1 MIFPSRGKSWRTV
14 TAAGR
19 TPSQA
24 EEGEKLILSFPGPKD
39 WTIIINPQAGN
50 KVFPLKKELISMT
63 SRISGFYKL
72 APSKRL
78 IAVAEQA
85 ALGPQEIDQVEK
97 GLSLDQADKMTEN
110 VIGLFQVPLGIAT
123 NFVIDGR
130 EVLIPMA
137 TEEPS
142 VIAAASNG
150 ARMTREAG
158 GFFTSST
165 GPVMR
170 AQIQATGIADPFS
183 ARQSILLHKDEL
195 TRMANDK
202 DPMLVKYGGGVK
214 DIEVYV
220 IDSKMGPMVVTHLI
234 VDCRDAMGANAVN
247 TMAEALA
254 PRIEQ
259 ITGGRVYL
267 RIISNLAD
275 LRLVRAKAVF
285 KAEEIGGHEVV
296 DGILLAAELAQV
308 DPYRAATHNKGIMN
322 GVTAV
327 VLATG
332 NDTRA
337 VEAGAHAFASSTGSY
352 RSLTRYEKNSDG
364 DLVGTI
370 EMPVAVGLVGGATRV
385 HPVAKTAVKIL
396 GVKSADDLSRIIA
409 SVGLCQN
416 FAALRALASE
426 GIQRGHMSL
435 HAKNV
440 AVQAGAKCDLI
451 DIIAAR
457 MAAERRISVDRAV
470 ELMAELDE
478 KSKEK
483 A

>member
-1 MIFPSRGKSWRTV
+1 M
-14 TAAGR
+14 A
-19 TPSQA
+19 
-24 EEGEKLILSFPGPKD
+24 
-39 WTIIINPQAGN
+39 
-50 KVFPLKKELISMT
+50 T

-72 APSKRL
+72 PPAERL
-78 IAVAEQA
+78 NALAEQA
-85 ALGPQEIDQVEK
+85 GIGQDEISQLNT
-97 GLSLDQADKMTEN
+97 GLQLDQADKMVEN
-110 VIGLFQVPLGIAT
+110 VIGMFQVPLGIAT
-123 NFVIDGR
+123 NFQIDGR

-150 ARMTREAG
+150 AKMAREGG
-158 GFFTSST
+158 GFRTSST

-170 AQIQATGIADPFS
+170 AQIQAVGIPDPFG
-183 ARQSILLHKDEL
+183 ARAEVLLHKEEL
-195 TRMANDK
+195 MKAANEK
-202 DPMLVKYGGGVK
+202 DPMLVKFGGGVK
-214 DIEVYV
+214 DIEAYV
-220 IDSKMGPMVVTHLI
+220 IDSRVGPMVVAHLI

-247 TMAEALA
+247 TMAESLA

-275 LRLVRAKAVF
+275 KRLARAKAVF
-285 KAEEIGGHEVV
+285 KAEEIGGPEVV
-296 DGILLAAELAQV
+296 DGIIQAAALAEV

-322 GVTAV
+322 GITAV

-337 VEAGAHAFASSTGSY
+337 VESGAHAYAASKGRYT
-352 RSLTRYEKNSDG
+352 SLTRYEKNKDG

-370 EMPVAVGLVGGATRV
+370 ELPVAIGLVGGATRV
-385 HPVAKTAVKIL
+385 HPVAKSAVKIL
-396 GVKSADDLSRIIA
+396 GVRSADELSRIIA
-409 SVGLCQN
+409 AVGLSQN

-440 AVQAGAKCDLI
+440 AVQAGAKCDMI
-451 DIIAAR
+451 EVIAAR

-470 ELMAELDE
+470 ELM
-478 KSKEK
+478 KEYDK
-483 A
+483 T

>member
-1 MIFPSRGKSWRTV
+1 M
-14 TAAGR
+14 
-19 TPSQA
+19 
-24 EEGEKLILSFPGPKD
+24 
-39 WTIIINPQAGN
+39 
-50 KVFPLKKELISMT
+50 
-63 SRISGFYKL
+63 
-72 APSKRL
+72 
-78 IAVAEQA
+78 AEQA
-85 ALGPQEIDQVEK
+85 AIGIEDISQVERGLLIDQAEK
-97 GLSLDQADKMTEN
+97 MVEN
-110 VIGLFQVPLGIAT
+110 VIGMFQVPLGIAT
-123 NFVIDGR
+123 NFLIDGQ

-150 ARMTREAG
+150 ARMARGGG

-170 AQIQATGIADPFS
+170 AQIQATGIDDPFA
-183 ARQSILLHKDEL
+183 ARQAILLHKDEL
-195 TRMANDK
+195 MAMANEL

-214 DIEVYV
+214 DIEVHV
-220 IDSKMGPMVVTHLI
+220 IDSRLGPMVVTHLI

-275 LRLVRAKAVF
+275 LRLARARAVF
-285 KAEEIGGHEVV
+285 RAEDIGGPEVV
-296 DGILLAAELAQV
+296 DGIILAAELAVV

-337 VEAGAHAFASSTGSY
+337 VEAGAHSYASRTGRY
-352 RSLTRYEKNSDG
+352 MSLTRYERNKDG

-370 EMPVAVGLVGGATRV
+370 ELPVAVGLVGGATRV
-385 HPVAKTAVKIL
+385 HPVAKAAVKIL
-396 GVKSADDLSRIIA
+396 GVKSADGLSRIIA
-409 SVGLCQN
+409 AVGLCQN

-435 HAKNV
+435 HARNV

-451 DIIAAR
+451 ELVAAR
-457 MAAERRISVDRAV
+457 MAAERRINVDRAV
-470 ELMAELDE
+470 ELIRELEDKGPE
-478 KSKEK
+478 
-483 A
+483 AV

>member
-1 MIFPSRGKSWRTV
+1 
-14 TAAGR
+14 
-19 TPSQA
+19 
-24 EEGEKLILSFPGPKD
+24 
-39 WTIIINPQAGN
+39 
-50 KVFPLKKELISMT
+50 MT

-72 APSKRL
+72 APSERL

-85 ALGPQEIDQVEK
+85 ALGPEEMAQVQT
-97 GLSLDQADKMTEN
+97 GLSLDQADKMVEN
-110 VIGLFQVPLGIAT
+110 VIGLIQVPLGIAT

-150 ARMTREAG
+150 ARMAREAG
-158 GFFTSST
+158 GFLTSST

-170 AQIQATGIADPFS
+170 ALIQATGMGDPFA
-183 ARQSILLHKDEL
+183 ARQAILLHKDEL
-195 TRMANDK
+195 MRMANDK

-275 LRLVRAKAVF
+275 LRLVRSKAVF

-337 VEAGAHAFASSTGSY
+337 VEAGAHAFASISGRY
-352 RSLTRYEKNSDG
+352 KSLTRYEKNRDG

-451 DIIAAR
+451 EIIAAR

-478 KSKEK
+478 KTKEK
-483 A
+483 T

>member
-1 MIFPSRGKSWRTV
+1 
-14 TAAGR
+14 
-19 TPSQA
+19 
-24 EEGEKLILSFPGPKD
+24 
-39 WTIIINPQAGN
+39 
-50 KVFPLKKELISMT
+50 MT
-63 SRISGFYKL
+63 SRISGFYRL
-72 APSKRL
+72 APSERL
-78 IAVAEQA
+78 AAAAEQA
-85 ALGPQEIDQVEK
+85 SIGKEEIDQVER
-97 GLSLDQADKMTEN
+97 GLSLEQADKMVEN
-110 VIGLFQVPLGIAT
+110 VVGMFQVPLGVAT
-123 NFVIDGR
+123 NFVIDGL

-150 ARMTREAG
+150 ARMAREGG
-158 GFFTSST
+158 GFVTTST

-170 AQIQATGIADPFS
+170 AQIQATGIVDPYS
-183 ARQSILLHKDEL
+183 ARQAILHHKDEL
-195 TRMANDK
+195 MKMANDK
-202 DPMLVKYGGGVK
+202 DPMLVRFGGGVK
-214 DIEVYV
+214 DIEVQV
-220 IDSKMGPMVVTHLI
+220 IDSRLGTMVVTHLI

-275 LRLVRAKAVF
+275 LRLARARAVF

-337 VEAGAHAFASSTGSY
+337 VEAGAHSYAAMRGQY
-352 RSLTRYEKNSDG
+352 RSLTRYEKNRDG
-364 DLVGTI
+364 DLVGSI

-409 SVGLCQN
+409 AVGLCQN

-440 AVQAGAKCDLI
+440 AVQAGAKCDMI
-451 DIIAAR
+451 EIVAAR

-470 ELMAELDE
+470 ELMAELND
-478 KSKEK
+478 K
-483 A
+483 AKGNT

>member
-1 MIFPSRGKSWRTV
+1 
-14 TAAGR
+14 
-19 TPSQA
+19 
-24 EEGEKLILSFPGPKD
+24 
-39 WTIIINPQAGN
+39 
-50 KVFPLKKELISMT
+50 MT

-72 APSKRL
+72 PPGERL
-78 IAVAEQA
+78 KAAANESGLGAE
-85 ALGPQEIDQVEK
+85 EVSQVEK
-97 GLSLDQADKMTEN
+97 GLGIEQADKMVEN
-110 VIGLFQVPLGIAT
+110 VIGVIQVPLGIAT
-123 NFVIDGR
+123 NFIIDGR

-150 ARMTREAG
+150 ARMAREAG
-158 GFFTSST
+158 GFSTSST

-170 AQIQATGIADPFS
+170 AQIQVTGVVDPFS
-183 ARQSILLHKDEL
+183 ARQNILLHKDEL
-195 TRMANDK
+195 TRMANEK

-220 IDSKMGPMVVTHLI
+220 IDSRVGPMVVVHLI

-254 PRIEQ
+254 PRVEE

-275 LRLVRAKAVF
+275 KRLARARAVF

-296 DGILLAAELAQV
+296 DGIIQAAALAEV

-337 VEAGAHAFASSTGSY
+337 VEAGAHSFASISGRY
-352 RSLTRYEKNSDG
+352 QSLTHYEKNKDG

-370 EMPVAVGLVGGATRV
+370 ELPVAVGLVGGATRV
-385 HPVAKTAVKIL
+385 HPVAKSTVKIL

-409 SVGLCQN
+409 AVGLCQN

-451 DIIAAR
+451 EVVAAR
-457 MAAERRISVDRAV
+457 MAAERRINVDRA
-470 ELMAELDE
+470 AELIAE
-478 KSKEK
+478 LEQKSKGE
-483 A
+483 AAN

>member
-1 MIFPSRGKSWRTV
+1 
-14 TAAGR
+14 
-19 TPSQA
+19 
-24 EEGEKLILSFPGPKD
+24 
-39 WTIIINPQAGN
+39 
-50 KVFPLKKELISMT
+50 MT
-63 SRISGFYKL
+63 SRISGFYRL
-72 APSKRL
+72 APSERL
-78 IAVAEQA
+78 LAAAEQA
-85 ALGPQEIDQVEK
+85 SIGKEEIDQVER
-97 GLSLDQADKMTEN
+97 GLSLDQADKMVEN
-110 VIGLFQVPLGIAT
+110 VVGMFQVPLGVAT

-150 ARMTREAG
+150 ARMAREGG
-158 GFFTSST
+158 GFVTTST

-170 AQIQATGIADPFS
+170 AQIQATGIVDPYS
-183 ARQSILLHKDEL
+183 ARQAILHHKDDL
-195 TRMANDK
+195 MKMANDK
-202 DPMLVKYGGGVK
+202 DPMLVRFGGGVK
-214 DIEVYV
+214 DIEVQV
-220 IDSKMGPMVVTHLI
+220 IDSRLGPMVVTHLI

-275 LRLVRAKAVF
+275 LRLARARAVF

-337 VEAGAHAFASSTGSY
+337 VEAGAHSY
-352 RSLTRYEKNSDG
+352 AAIDGRYKSLTRYEKNRDG
-364 DLVGTI
+364 DLVGSI

-409 SVGLCQN
+409 AVGLCQN

-440 AVQAGAKCDLI
+440 AVQAGAKCDMI
-451 DIIAAR
+451 EIVAAR

-470 ELMAELDE
+470 ELMAELND
-478 KSKEK
+478 K
-483 A
+483 AKGNT

>member
-1 MIFPSRGKSWRTV
+1 VRL
-14 TAAGR
+14 A
-19 TPSQA
+19 
-24 EEGEKLILSFPGPKD
+24 
-39 WTIIINPQAGN
+39 
-50 KVFPLKKELISMT
+50 T
-63 SRISGFYKL
+63 SRISGFY
-72 APSKRL
+72 RL
-78 IAVAEQA
+78 PPADRLKAVAEQA
-85 ALGPQEIDQVEK
+85 GIGQEEVSQLEN
-97 GLSLDQADKMTEN
+97 GLQLDQADKMVEN
-110 VIGLFQVPLGIAT
+110 VIGMFQVPLGIAT

-130 EVLIPMA
+130 EVLVPMA

-150 ARMTREAG
+150 AKMAREKG
-158 GFFTSST
+158 GFRTSST

-170 AQIQATGIADPFS
+170 AQIQTVGIADPFG
-183 ARQSILLHKDEL
+183 ARAEILLHKEEL
-195 TRMANDK
+195 MKAANDK
-202 DPMLVKYGGGVK
+202 DPMLVKFGGGVL
-214 DIEVYV
+214 DIEAYV
-220 IDSKMGPMVVTHLI
+220 VESRVGPMVVAHLI

-247 TMAEALA
+247 TMAESLA

-275 LRLVRAKAVF
+275 KRLARAKAVF
-285 KAEEIGGHEVV
+285 KAEGIGGPEVV
-296 DGILLAAELAQV
+296 DGIIQAAALAEV

-337 VEAGAHAFASSTGSY
+337 VESGAHAYAAVSGCY
-352 RSLTRYEKNSDG
+352 RSLTRYEKNKDG

-370 EMPVAVGLVGGATRV
+370 ELPVAIGLVGGATRV
-385 HPVAKTAVKIL
+385 HPVAKSAVKIL
-396 GVKSADDLSRIIA
+396 GVKTADELSRIIA
-409 SVGLCQN
+409 AVGLSQN

-440 AVQAGAKCDLI
+440 AVQAGAKCELI
-451 DIIAAR
+451 DVIAAR

-470 ELMAELDE
+470 ELMKELE
-478 KSKEK
+478 KS
-483 A
+483 

>member
-1 MIFPSRGKSWRTV
+1 
-14 TAAGR
+14 
-19 TPSQA
+19 
-24 EEGEKLILSFPGPKD
+24 
-39 WTIIINPQAGN
+39 
-50 KVFPLKKELISMT
+50 MT
-63 SRISGFYKL
+63 SRITGFYKL
-72 APSKRL
+72 PPSERL
-78 IAVAEQA
+78 AAVAEQA
-85 ALGPQEIDQVEK
+85 AIGAEEIAQVK
-97 GLSLDQADKMTEN
+97 TGLLLDQADKMTEN
-110 VIGLFQVPLGIAT
+110 VIGMFQVPLGIAS

-150 ARMTREAG
+150 ARMARESG
-158 GFFTSST
+158 GFVTSST

-170 AQIQATGIADPFS
+170 ALIQATGIGDPFA
-183 ARQSILLHKDEL
+183 ARQAILLQKDDL
-195 TRMANDK
+195 MRMANEK

-214 DIEVYV
+214 DIEVHV
-220 IDSKMGPMVVTHLI
+220 IDSKMGMMVVTHLI

-275 LRLVRAKAVF
+275 LRLARAKAVF

-296 DGILLAAELAQV
+296 DGILLAAELANV

-337 VEAGAHAFASSTGSY
+337 VEAGAHAFASIAGHY
-352 RSLTRYEKNSDG
+352 KSLTHFEKNKDG

-396 GVKSADDLSRIIA
+396 GVKSADDLSRIIV

-451 DIIAAR
+451 ETIAAR

-478 KSKEK
+478 KTKEN

>member
-1 MIFPSRGKSWRTV
+1 MES
-14 TAAGR
+14 
-19 TPSQA
+19 
-24 EEGEKLILSFPGPKD
+24 
-39 WTIIINPQAGN
+39 
-50 KVFPLKKELISMT
+50 
-63 SRISGFYKL
+63 SRIPGFYKL
-72 APSKRL
+72 PPEERL
-78 IAVAEQA
+78 KVIAEMAGLSADDVAQLAAGLGVEQA
-85 ALGPQEIDQVEK
+85 DRMV
-97 GLSLDQADKMTEN
+97 EN
-110 VIGLFQVPLGIAT
+110 VIGTFQVPLGIAT
-123 NFVIDGR
+123 NFIIDGR
-130 EVLIPMA
+130 ELAIPMA

-150 ARMTREAG
+150 ARMAREGG
-158 GFFTSST
+158 GFVTSST

-170 AQIQATGIADPFS
+170 AQIQATGIADPFA
-183 ARQSILLHKDEL
+183 ARQDILAHKDEL
-195 TRMANDK
+195 TKMANDK
-202 DPMLVKYGGGVK
+202 DPMLVKFGGGVK

-220 IDSKMGPMVVTHLI
+220 IDSRVGPMVVTHLI

-275 LRLVRAKAVF
+275 LRLARAKAVF
-285 KAEEIGGHEVV
+285 KAEEIGGPEVV
-296 DGILLAAELAQV
+296 DGIIQAAALAEV

-322 GVTAV
+322 GATAV
-327 VLATG
+327 VMATG

-337 VEAGAHAFASSTGSY
+337 VEAGAHSFASKSGMY
-352 RSLTRYEKNSDG
+352 RSLTRYEKNKEG

-385 HPVAKTAVKIL
+385 HPVAKTAVKML
-396 GVKSADDLSRIIA
+396 GVKSADELSRIIA
-409 SVGLCQN
+409 SVGLAQN

-440 AVQAGAKCDLI
+440 AVQAGARCDLVEI
-451 DIIAAR
+451 VAAR
-457 MAAERRISVDRAV
+457 MAAERRISVDRAT
-470 ELMAELDE
+470 ELIKELE
-478 KSKEK
+478 KS
-483 A
+483 

>member
-1 MIFPSRGKSWRTV
+1 
-14 TAAGR
+14 
-19 TPSQA
+19 
-24 EEGEKLILSFPGPKD
+24 
-39 WTIIINPQAGN
+39 
-50 KVFPLKKELISMT
+50 
-63 SRISGFYKL
+63 
-72 APSKRL
+72 
-78 IAVAEQA
+78 
-85 ALGPQEIDQVEK
+85 
-97 GLSLDQADKMTEN
+97 
-110 VIGLFQVPLGIAT
+110 VIGLIQVPLGIAT

-137 TEEPS
+137 IEEPS

-150 ARMTREAG
+150 AKMAREGG
-158 GFFTSST
+158 GFVTSST

-170 AQIQATGIADPFS
+170 AQIQATGIDDPFA
-183 ARQSILLHKDEL
+183 ARQAILLHKEEL
-195 TRMANDK
+195 MRMANEK

-214 DIEVYV
+214 EIEAYV
-220 IDSKMGPMVVTHLI
+220 IDSKFGPMVVTHLI

-267 RIISNLAD
+267 RIISNLSD
-275 LRLVRAKAVF
+275 LRLARSKAIF

-296 DGILLAAELAQV
+296 DGILLAAELGQV

-337 VEAGAHAFASSTGSY
+337 VESGAHAFASISGRY
-352 RSLTRYEKNSDG
+352 KALTRYEKNKDG

-440 AVQAGAKCDLI
+440 AATAGAKCDLI
-451 DIIAAR
+451 EIIAAR

-478 KSKEK
+478 KAKEK
-483 A
+483 T

>member
-1 MIFPSRGKSWRTV
+1 
-14 TAAGR
+14 
-19 TPSQA
+19 
-24 EEGEKLILSFPGPKD
+24 
-39 WTIIINPQAGN
+39 
-50 KVFPLKKELISMT
+50 MT

-72 APSKRL
+72 PPGERL
-78 IAVAEQA
+78 KAAANESGLGAE
-85 ALGPQEIDQVEK
+85 EVSQVEK
-97 GLSLDQADKMTEN
+97 GLGIEQADKMVEN
-110 VIGLFQVPLGIAT
+110 VIGVIQVPLGIAT
-123 NFVIDGR
+123 NFIIDGR

-150 ARMTREAG
+150 ARMAREAG
-158 GFFTSST
+158 GFSTSST

-170 AQIQATGIADPFS
+170 AQIQVTGVVDPFS
-183 ARQSILLHKDEL
+183 ARQNILLHKDEL
-195 TRMANDK
+195 TRMANEK

-220 IDSKMGPMVVTHLI
+220 IDSRVGPMVVVHLI

-254 PRIEQ
+254 PRVEE

-275 LRLVRAKAVF
+275 KRLARARAVF

-296 DGILLAAELAQV
+296 DGIIQAAALAEV

-337 VEAGAHAFASSTGSY
+337 VEAGAHSFASISGRY
-352 RSLTRYEKNSDG
+352 QSLTRYEKNKDG

-370 EMPVAVGLVGGATRV
+370 ELPVAVGLVGGATRV
-385 HPVAKTAVKIL
+385 HPVAKSTVKIL

-409 SVGLCQN
+409 AVGLCQN
-416 FAALRALASE
+416 FAAPRALASE

-451 DIIAAR
+451 EVVAAR
-457 MAAERRISVDRAV
+457 MAAERRINVDRA
-470 ELMAELDE
+470 AELIAE
-478 KSKEK
+478 LEQKSKGE
-483 A
+483 AAN

>member
-1 MIFPSRGKSWRTV
+1 
-14 TAAGR
+14 
-19 TPSQA
+19 
-24 EEGEKLILSFPGPKD
+24 
-39 WTIIINPQAGN
+39 
-50 KVFPLKKELISMT
+50 MT

-72 APSKRL
+72 APADRL
-78 IAVAEQA
+78 SAVAEQA
-85 ALGPQEIDQVEK
+85 ALGADEISQIK
-97 GLSLDQADKMTEN
+97 SGLSLEQADKMVEN
-110 VIGLFQVPLGIAT
+110 VVGMFQVPLGIAT

-130 EVLIPMA
+130 EVLVPMA

-150 ARMTREAG
+150 ARMAREAG
-158 GFFTSST
+158 GFLTSST

-170 AQIQATGIADPFS
+170 AQIQATGIVDPFA
-183 ARQSILLHKDEL
+183 ARQAILLHRDEL
-195 TRMANDK
+195 IQMANEK
-202 DPMLVKYGGGVK
+202 DPMLVKFGGGVK

-220 IDSKMGPMVVTHLI
+220 IDSRLGPMVVTHLI

-275 LRLVRAKAVF
+275 LRLARARAVF
-285 KAEEIGGHEVV
+285 KAEAIGGHEVV

-337 VEAGAHAFASSTGSY
+337 VEAGAHSYASRSGSY
-352 RSLTRYEKNSDG
+352 RSLTRYEKNRDG
-364 DLVGTI
+364 DLVASI

-385 HPVAKTAVKIL
+385 HPVAKTAVRIL

-426 GIQRGHMSL
+426 GIQRGYMSL
-435 HAKNV
+435 HARNV

-451 DIIAAR
+451 EIVAAR
-457 MAAERRISVDRAV
+457 MAAERRISVDRAQ
-470 ELMAELDE
+470 ELIAELDQ
-478 KSKEK
+478 KSGEST
-483 A
+483 

>member
-1 MIFPSRGKSWRTV
+1 
-14 TAAGR
+14 
-19 TPSQA
+19 
-24 EEGEKLILSFPGPKD
+24 
-39 WTIIINPQAGN
+39 
-50 KVFPLKKELISMT
+50 MT

-72 APSKRL
+72 APSERL

-85 ALGPQEIDQVEK
+85 ALGPEEIAQVQT
-97 GLSLDQADKMTEN
+97 GLSLDQADKMVEN
-110 VIGLFQVPLGIAT
+110 VIGLIQVPLGIAT

-150 ARMTREAG
+150 ARMAREAG
-158 GFFTSST
+158 GFLTSST

-170 AQIQATGIADPFS
+170 ALIQATGMGDPFS
-183 ARQSILLHKDEL
+183 ARQAILLHKDEL
-195 TRMANDK
+195 MRMANDK

-275 LRLVRAKAVF
+275 LRLVRSKAVF

-337 VEAGAHAFASSTGSY
+337 VEAGAHAFASIAGRY
-352 RSLTRYEKNSDG
+352 KSLTRYEKNRDG

-396 GVKSADDLSRIIA
+396 GIKSADDLSRIIA

-451 DIIAAR
+451 EIIAAR

-478 KSKEK
+478 KTKEK
-483 A
+483 T

>member
-1 MIFPSRGKSWRTV
+1 VRIV
-14 TAAGR
+14 
-19 TPSQA
+19 
-24 EEGEKLILSFPGPKD
+24 
-39 WTIIINPQAGN
+39 
-50 KVFPLKKELISMT
+50 T

-72 APSKRL
+72 PPGERL
-78 IAVAEQA
+78 NAVAKESG
-85 ALGPQEIDQVEK
+85 LGAEEVSQVEK
-97 GLSLDQADKMTEN
+97 GLGIEQADKMVEN
-110 VIGLFQVPLGIAT
+110 VIGVIQVPLGIAT
-123 NFVIDGR
+123 NFIIDGR

-150 ARMTREAG
+150 ARMAREAG
-158 GFFTSST
+158 GFMTSST

-170 AQIQATGIADPFS
+170 AQIQVTGLIDPFA
-183 ARQSILLHKDEL
+183 ARQAILLHKDEL
-195 TRMANDK
+195 TRMANDR

-214 DIEVYV
+214 DIEVHV
-220 IDSKMGPMVVTHLI
+220 IESRVGAMVVVHLI

-254 PRIEQ
+254 PRVEE

-275 LRLVRAKAVF
+275 KRLARARAVF

-296 DGILLAAELAQV
+296 DGIIQAAALAEV

-337 VEAGAHAFASSTGSY
+337 VEAGAHSFAAISGRY
-352 RSLTRYEKNSDG
+352 QSLTHYEKNKDG

-370 EMPVAVGLVGGATRV
+370 ELPVAVGLVGGATRV
-385 HPVAKTAVKIL
+385 HPVAKSTVKIL

-409 SVGLCQN
+409 AVGLCQN

-451 DIIAAR
+451 EIVAAR
-457 MAAERRISVDRAV
+457 MAAERRINVDRA
-470 ELMAELDE
+470 AELIAE
-478 KSKEK
+478 LEQK
-483 A
+483 AKGEATK

>member
-1 MIFPSRGKSWRTV
+1 
-14 TAAGR
+14 
-19 TPSQA
+19 
-24 EEGEKLILSFPGPKD
+24 
-39 WTIIINPQAGN
+39 
-50 KVFPLKKELISMT
+50 MT
-63 SRISGFYKL
+63 SRIPGFYKL
-72 APSKRL
+72 APSERL

-85 ALGPQEIDQVEK
+85 AIGTEEVAQVET
-97 GLSLDQADKMTEN
+97 GLLLNQADKMTEN

-150 ARMTREAG
+150 ARMAREAG
-158 GFFTSST
+158 GFLTTST

-170 AQIQATGIADPFS
+170 ALIQATGIADPFA
-183 ARQSILLHKDEL
+183 ARQTILLAKEEL
-195 TRMANDK
+195 TRMANEK
-202 DPMLVKYGGGVK
+202 DPMLVRYGGGVK

-275 LRLVRAKAVF
+275 LRLARAKAIF

-337 VEAGAHAFASSTGSY
+337 VEAGAHAFASIGGRY
-352 RSLTRYEKNSDG
+352 KSLTHYEKNRDG

-409 SVGLCQN
+409 AVGLCQN

-451 DIIAAR
+451 EIVAAR

-470 ELMAELDE
+470 ELMAELD
-478 KSKEK
+478 KKAKENV
-483 A
+483 

>member
-1 MIFPSRGKSWRTV
+1 ARG
-14 TAAGR
+14 G
-19 TPSQA
+19 
-24 EEGEKLILSFPGPKD
+24 
-39 WTIIINPQAGN
+39 
-50 KVFPLKKELISMT
+50 
-63 SRISGFYKL
+63 
-72 APSKRL
+72 
-78 IAVAEQA
+78 
-85 ALGPQEIDQVEK
+85 
-97 GLSLDQADKMTEN
+97 
-110 VIGLFQVPLGIAT
+110 
-123 NFVIDGR
+123 
-130 EVLIPMA
+130 
-137 TEEPS
+137 
-142 VIAAASNG
+142 
-150 ARMTREAG
+150 G

-170 AQIQATGIADPFS
+170 AQIQATGIDDPFA
-183 ARQSILLHKDEL
+183 ARQAILLHKDEL
-195 TRMANDK
+195 MTMANEL

-220 IDSKMGPMVVTHLI
+220 IDSRLGPMVVTHLI

-275 LRLVRAKAVF
+275 LRLARAKAVF
-285 KAEEIGGHEVV
+285 RAEDIGGPEVV
-296 DGILLAAELAQV
+296 DGIILAAELAVV
-308 DPYRAATHNKGIMN
+308 DSYRAATHNKGIMN

-337 VEAGAHAFASSTGSY
+337 VEAGAHSFASRTGRY
-352 RSLTRYEKNSDG
+352 MSLTRYERNRDG

-370 EMPVAVGLVGGATRV
+370 ELPVAVGLVGGATRV

-409 SVGLCQN
+409 AVGLCQN

-435 HAKNV
+435 HARNV
-440 AVQAGAKCDLI
+440 AVQAGAKCDFIELV
-451 DIIAAR
+451 AAR
-457 MAAERRISVDRAV
+457 MAAERRINVDRA
-470 ELMAELDE
+470 AELIRELEDRGQE
-478 KSKEK
+478 GV
-483 A
+483 

>member
-1 MIFPSRGKSWRTV
+1 
-14 TAAGR
+14 
-19 TPSQA
+19 
-24 EEGEKLILSFPGPKD
+24 
-39 WTIIINPQAGN
+39 
-50 KVFPLKKELISMT
+50 MT
-63 SRISGFYKL
+63 SRITGFYKL
-72 APSKRL
+72 PPSERL
-78 IAVAEQA
+78 TAVAEKA
-85 ALGPQEIDQVEK
+85 ALGQQEIAQVK
-97 GLSLDQADKMTEN
+97 TGLLLDQADKMTEN
-110 VIGLFQVPLGIAT
+110 VIGMFQVPLGIAT
-123 NFVIDGR
+123 NFIIDGR

-150 ARMTREAG
+150 ARMAREAG

-170 AQIQATGIADPFS
+170 AIIQATGIGDPFA
-183 ARQSILLHKDEL
+183 ARQSILLQKDDL
-195 TRMANDK
+195 MRMANEK
-202 DPMLVKYGGGVK
+202 DPLLVKYGGGVK
-214 DIEVYV
+214 DIEVHV
-220 IDSKMGPMVVTHLI
+220 IDSKMGMMVVTHLI

-275 LRLVRAKAVF
+275 LRLARAKAVF

-296 DGILLAAELAQV
+296 DGILLAAELANV

-337 VEAGAHAFASSTGSY
+337 VEAGAHAFASIAGRY
-352 RSLTRYEKNSDG
+352 KSLTSYEKNKDG

-440 AVQAGAKCDLI
+440 AVQAGAKCDMVEV
-451 DIIAAR
+451 IAAR
-457 MAAERRISVDRAV
+457 MAAERRISVDRAG
-470 ELMAELDE
+470 ELMAELDG
-478 KSKEK
+478 KTKEK

>member
-1 MIFPSRGKSWRTV
+1 M
-14 TAAGR
+14 A
-19 TPSQA
+19 
-24 EEGEKLILSFPGPKD
+24 
-39 WTIIINPQAGN
+39 
-50 KVFPLKKELISMT
+50 T

-72 APSKRL
+72 PPADRL
-78 IAVAEQA
+78 KAVAEQA
-85 ALGPQEIDQVEK
+85 GIGPEEVSQLET
-97 GLSLDQADKMTEN
+97 GLQLDQADKMVEN
-110 VIGLFQVPLGIAT
+110 VIGMFQIPLGIAT

-150 ARMTREAG
+150 ARMARDSG
-158 GFFTSST
+158 GFKTSST

-170 AQIQATGIADPFS
+170 ALIQATGIADPFG
-183 ARQSILLHKDEL
+183 ARSEILLHKEEL
-195 TRMANDK
+195 MKAANDR
-202 DPMLVKYGGGVK
+202 DPMLVKFGGGVR
-214 DIEVYV
+214 DIEAYV
-220 IDSKMGPMVVTHLI
+220 IDSRVGPMVVAHLI

-254 PRIEQ
+254 PRVEQ

-275 LRLVRAKAVF
+275 KRLARAKAVF
-285 KAEEIGGHEVV
+285 RAEDIGGPEVV
-296 DGILLAAELAQV
+296 DGIVQAAALAEV

-337 VEAGAHAFASSTGSY
+337 VEAGAHAYAAVRGRYS
-352 RSLTRYEKNSDG
+352 SLTRYEKNANG

-370 EMPVAVGLVGGATRV
+370 ELPVAIGLVGGATRV
-385 HPVAKTAVKIL
+385 HPVAKSAVKIL
-396 GVKSADDLSRIIA
+396 GVKTADELSRIIA
-409 SVGLCQN
+409 AVGLSQN

-440 AVQAGAKCDLI
+440 AVQAGAKCDLVE
-451 DIIAAR
+451 IIAAR

-470 ELMAELDE
+470 ELM
-478 KSKEK
+478 KEYDK
-483 A
+483 T

>member
-1 MIFPSRGKSWRTV
+1 MSLIKSTR
-14 TAAGR
+14 
-19 TPSQA
+19 
-24 EEGEKLILSFPGPKD
+24 D
-39 WTIIINPQAGN
+39 YGN
-50 KVFPLKKELISMT
+50 KVFPFSVPSRSLITMT

-72 APSKRL
+72 PPNERL
-78 IAVAEQA
+78 KAVAEQVA
-85 ALGPQEIDQVEK
+85 VGSEEISQVER
-97 GLSLDQADKMTEN
+97 GLVLDQAEKMVEN
-110 VIGLFQVPLGIAT
+110 VIGMFQVPLGIAT
-123 NFVIDGR
+123 NFVIDGQ

-150 ARMTREAG
+150 ARMARGGG

-170 AQIQATGIADPFS
+170 AQIQATGIDDPFA
-183 ARQSILLHKDEL
+183 ARQAILLHKDEL
-195 TRMANDK
+195 MAMANEL

-220 IDSKMGPMVVTHLI
+220 IDSRLGPMVVTHLI

-275 LRLVRAKAVF
+275 LRLARAKAVF
-285 KAEEIGGHEVV
+285 RAEDIGGPEVV
-296 DGILLAAELAQV
+296 DGIILAAELAVV
-308 DPYRAATHNKGIMN
+308 DSYRAATHNKGIMN

-337 VEAGAHAFASSTGSY
+337 VEAGAHSFASRTGRY
-352 RSLTRYEKNSDG
+352 MSLTRYERNRDG

-370 EMPVAVGLVGGATRV
+370 ELPVAVGLVGGATRV

-409 SVGLCQN
+409 AVGLCQN

-435 HAKNV
+435 HARNV
-440 AVQAGAKCDLI
+440 AVQAGAKCDFIELV
-451 DIIAAR
+451 AAR
-457 MAAERRISVDRAV
+457 MAAERRINVDRA
-470 ELMAELDE
+470 AELIRELEDRGQE
-478 KSKEK
+478 GV
-483 A
+483 

>member
-1 MIFPSRGKSWRTV
+1 M
-14 TAAGR
+14 A
-19 TPSQA
+19 
-24 EEGEKLILSFPGPKD
+24 
-39 WTIIINPQAGN
+39 
-50 KVFPLKKELISMT
+50 T

-72 APSKRL
+72 PPAERL
-78 IAVAEQA
+78 KAVAEQT
-85 ALGPQEIDQVEK
+85 GIGQDEVSQIES
-97 GLSLDQADKMTEN
+97 GLQLDQADKMVEN
-110 VIGLFQVPLGIAT
+110 VIGVFQVPLGIAT

-150 ARMTREAG
+150 ARMARGGSGGEGG
-158 GFFTSST
+158 GFRTSST

-170 AQIQATGIADPFS
+170 AQIQAVGISDPFG
-183 ARQSILLHKDEL
+183 ARAEILLHKEEL
-195 TRMANDK
+195 MKAANDR
-202 DPMLVKYGGGVK
+202 DPMLVKFGGGVK
-214 DIEVYV
+214 DIEAYV
-220 IDSKMGPMVVTHLI
+220 IDSRVGPMVVAHLI

-254 PRIEQ
+254 PRVEQ

-275 LRLVRAKAVF
+275 KRLARAKAIF
-285 KAEEIGGHEVV
+285 KAEEIGGPEVV
-296 DGILLAAELAQV
+296 DGIIQAAALAEV

-322 GVTAV
+322 GITAV

-337 VEAGAHAFASSTGSY
+337 VESGAHAYAARQGRYS
-352 RSLTRYEKNSDG
+352 SLTRYEKNKDG

-370 EMPVAVGLVGGATRV
+370 ELPVAVGLVGGATRV
-385 HPVAKTAVKIL
+385 HPVAKSAVKIL
-396 GVKSADDLSRIIA
+396 GVKTADELSRIIA
-409 SVGLCQN
+409 AVGLSQN

-451 DIIAAR
+451 DVIAAR

-470 ELMAELDE
+470 ELM
-478 KSKEK
+478 KEYDK
-483 A
+483 T

>member
-1 MIFPSRGKSWRTV
+1 MV
-14 TAAGR
+14 
-19 TPSQA
+19 
-24 EEGEKLILSFPGPKD
+24 
-39 WTIIINPQAGN
+39 
-50 KVFPLKKELISMT
+50 T

-72 APSKRL
+72 PPNERL
-78 IAVAEQA
+78 KAVAEQA
-85 ALGPQEIDQVEK
+85 GITPEEVSAVET
-97 GLSLDQADKMTEN
+97 GLELAQADKMVEN
-110 VIGLFQVPLGIAT
+110 VIGMFQVPLGVAT

-150 ARMTREAG
+150 ARMAREAG
-158 GFFTSST
+158 GFSTSCT

-170 AQIQATGIADPFS
+170 AIIQATGIADPFG
-183 ARQSILLHKDEL
+183 AKQAILLHKDEL
-195 TRMANDK
+195 TEMANGK
-202 DPMLVKYGGGVK
+202 DPMLIKYGGGVK
-214 DIEVYV
+214 DIEVHV
-220 IDSKMGPMVVTHLI
+220 IESRLGPMVVTHLI

-254 PRIEQ
+254 PQIER

-275 LRLVRAKAVF
+275 KRLARARAVF
-285 KAEEIGGHEVV
+285 RAEDIGGPEVV
-296 DGILLAAELAQV
+296 EGIIQAAALAEV

-337 VEAGAHAFASSTGSY
+337 VEAGAHAFASVKGRY
-352 RSLTRYEKNSDG
+352 QSLTRYERNKDG
-364 DLVGTI
+364 DLVATI
-370 EMPVAVGLVGGATRV
+370 ELPVAVGLVGGATRV
-385 HPVAKTAVKIL
+385 HPVAKSAVKIL
-396 GVKSADDLSRIIA
+396 GVKTADDLSRIIA
-409 SVGLCQN
+409 AVGLCQN

-451 DIIAAR
+451 EIIASR
-457 MAAERRISVDRAV
+457 MAAERRINVDRAA
-470 ELMAELDE
+470 ELMKELEE
-478 KSKEK
+478 KSEGDAKK
-483 A
+483 